1 MTARPKQTCVSVR
14 DTNARIRG
22 QEAKVDGSV
31 ARIHPLQIR
40 LHFSKKIDLFENVAM
55 AFIRGKSRLDMQFFT
70 TILTHCAFGFSQEK

>member
-1 MTARPKQTCVSVR
+1 MFIVVRKMTARPKQTCVSVR

-40 LHFSKKIDLFENVAM
+40 LQFSEKKIDLFENVAT
-55 AFIRGKSRLDMQFFT
+55 AFLKGKSSLDLHFLRQF
-70 TILTHCAFGFSQEK
+70 